1 MRAAAGEFRVRF
13 APSPTGD
20 LHIGNAR
27 TALFNWLFARHYG
40 GKFILRLEDTD
51 LARSSGLYEA
61 DILNDLAWL
70 GIDWD
75 EGPEKN
81 GSYGPYRQSERL
93 NVYTRYL
100 EDLGKGDLI
109 YPCFCTEEELES
121 ERALYLKR
129 RQPPRYSGKCRR
141 LTPQQRKNLLEQGK
155 KPAWRF
161 RVGEN
166 QRIEFNDLIRGPMK
180 FESDVLGDFIIVRSS
195 GMPAYNFAVVVDD
208 HLMEI
213 THVIRGEDHLSN
225 TAMQLLLY
233 AALGFTP
240 PLFAHHSLI
249 LGKDRTKLSKR
260 YGAVSV
266 REFREQGIL
275 PEALMNYLALL
286 AGSFSTG
293 QEIYDPD
300 ELVHAFSL
308 ERAGKSGAIFDKD
321 KLHWMNS
328 IYMHRE
334 PPERLTNR
342 LLTFL
347 GETNSGFD
355 GIDRRRLE
363 QIVETIRD
371 NLSTLCDAKDYL
383 EIFLKD
389 SVVISD
395 DAAVLLRDPSVH
407 SLLNTFYDRIL
418 KSTATDDHLYHSV
431 IRDVEEIS
439 GRHGKNLFMPVRVAL
454 TGRTRGP
461 ELARIFTLL
470 GKDALLKRLEESLF
484 L

>member
-1 MRAAAGEFRVRF
+1 MRPAAGEFRVRF

-20 LHIGNAR
+20 LHVGNAR
-27 TALFNWLFARHYG
+27 TALFNWLFARHHG

-61 DILNDLAWL
+61 NILNDLAWL

-81 GSYGPYRQSERL
+81 GPYGPYRQSERL
-93 NVYTRYL
+93 TIYTGYL
-100 EDLGKGDLI
+100 EVLGKADLI

-129 RQPPRYSGKCRR
+129 RQPPRYSGKCSR
-141 LTPQQRKNLLEQGK
+141 LTPPQRQNLFEQGK

-161 RVGEN
+161 RVVKN

-180 FESDVLGDFIIVRSS
+180 FESDALGDFIIVRSS

-225 TAMQLLLY
+225 TAIQLLLY
-233 AALGFTP
+233 AALGFTQ

-260 YGAVSV
+260 HGAVSV

-286 AGSFSTG
+286 AGSFTAG

-300 ELVHAFSL
+300 ALVHDFSL
-308 ERAGKSGAIFDKD
+308 ERAGKSGAIFDRD
-321 KLHWMNS
+321 KLLWMNS

-334 PPERLTNR
+334 TPEKLTNR
-342 LLTFL
+342 LLAFS
-347 GETNSGFD
+347 GESDSSLD
-355 GIDRRRLE
+355 GIDRGRME

-383 EIFLKD
+383 EIFVKD

-395 DAAVLLRDPSVH
+395 DAAVLLQDLSVR
-407 SLLNTFYDRIL
+407 SLLNTFHDRLL
-418 KSTATDDHLYHSV
+418 KSAATGDHLYRSV
-431 IRDVEEIS
+431 IKEVEEIS
-439 GRHGKNLFMPVRVAL
+439 GRHGKNLLMPVRAAL
-454 TGRTRGP
+454 TGRTKGP

-470 GKDALLKRLEESLF
+470 GKDALLKRLEESLS